1 MGQIA
6 NLLLKNGAATPV
18 DVTFSPQMPQVGENP
33 AQWLN
38 KDALSPIGYRKVTLF
53 VKAQVSGMS
62 KVTIKIEDPK
72 LTTTEGIPTIGYFT
86 SFMGTFNLPATSQT
100 QDRKD
105 ILAYAKNLLGHAV
118 LTGAV
123 VDLEPVY

>member
-6 NLLLKNGAATPV
+6 NLILKDGASTSV
-18 DVTFSPQMPQVGENP
+18 DVTFSPQMPQVGETP

-38 KDALSPIGYRKVTLF
+38 KDALSPIGYRKVTVF

-72 LTTTEGIPTIGYFT
+72 LSTVDAIPTVGYFT
-86 SFMGTFNLPATSQT
+86 SFIGTFNLPATSRM

-105 ILAYAKNLLGHAV
+105 ILAFAKNLLGHAV
-118 LTGAV
+118 LASAV